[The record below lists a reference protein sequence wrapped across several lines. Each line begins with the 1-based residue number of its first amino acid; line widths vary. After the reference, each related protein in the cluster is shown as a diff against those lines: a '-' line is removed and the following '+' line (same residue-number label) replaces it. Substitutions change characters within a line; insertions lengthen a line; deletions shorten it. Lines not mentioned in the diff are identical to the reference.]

1 MKKLL
6 FKPHRMRKIIAGI
19 IALSLYQSA
28 TAQFDYST
36 VSHSNK
42 LSLAERGLLSVS
54 EKGLMPKDF
63 RNIYSDIKGNAFFS
77 QDWMMASAVNQR
89 NVKYTGLKALF
100 DVYKNNFYINVN
112 DTIYNTGPTIVR
124 FECYPNENDTTK
136 KFIFS
141 RQFTLPDPAAGKYVQ
156 VLSEGKFS
164 FVKYVAREV
173 VEQNTGMY
181 SEKEKMFLDKIYYY
195 VIASSGQPLE
205 LTKLN
210 KKNLQKA
217 LSDKWDAV
225 QKFASQD
232 RDLSFSKED
241 DWKKIIDYYNTL

>member
-1 MKKLL
+1 
-6 FKPHRMRKIIAGI
+6 MRKLIAGLF
-19 IALSLYQSA
+19 AFSLYHAAS
-28 TAQFDYST
+28 AQFDYNS

-42 LSLAERGLLSVS
+42 LSLAEKELLSAS
-54 EKGLMPKDF
+54 LNEMRPKDLI
-63 RNIYSDIKGNAFFS
+63 NIYSDIKGNAFFS
-77 QDWMMASAVNQR
+77 RDWVSSSLINQQGT
-89 NVKYTGLKALF
+89 KYTGLKALF

-112 DTIYNTGPTIVR
+112 DTIYNTGPSIDR

-136 KFIFS
+136 KIIFS

-164 FVKYVAREV
+164 FVKYVLRDV
-173 VEQNTGMY
+173 IEQNTGMY
-181 SEKEKMFLDKIYYY
+181 TSKEKMFFDKIYYY
-195 VIASSGQPLE
+195 VIAGSGQALE

-232 RDLSFSKED
+232 PDLSYSKED
-241 DWKKIIDYYNTL
+241 DWKKIFDYYNTL